1 METTQTLNLASSVGQ
16 LLLEFSSFNDLQV
29 KEGDLV
35 NIQDML
41 PELFPKQQKD
51 VQKAEQRFKRGK
63 GILFTNGTGTGKT
76 FVGLGIIK
84 RFNARNKRNIL
95 VVVPTDKK
103 AKDWIID
110 GQVLNLEIRLLENTK
125 DCKPRITVTTYANF
139 YQNERLS
146 DLDFDLVVYDECH
159 YLLQNG
165 SGNFTESLWKHKH
178 VAKLP
183 STFEQKYRDDIRQ
196 AATSEKDGENYV
208 DNNLYKSI
216 YNRRLAEYI
225 NSTKVVFL
233 SASPFAYHK
242 SIMLGDG
249 CLWDIYEKPYLTE
262 YVHRSYNEPDDY
274 EKFFIE
280 HFGYR
285 MRYNKLTTPDS
296 QVNVSL
302 MERNFYEKFRKEGIV
317 SGRKIHVDK
326 DYSRDFII
334 VNSEIG
340 ARIDQGKELLYSSDF
355 RERYKYLSKYH
366 HRKFNYNYTNQ
377 LLECIKAKE
386 VISRIEEHLKLG
398 RKVVIFHNYNNS
410 LPSHPF
416 YFEANK
422 LIRSE
427 EESVDK
433 IGLHEDIER
442 FNQEYPELVNL
453 DLSNL
458 VNPRQTIKEC
468 FPNALEING
477 TVSKKNRIQNINLF
491 NDNNSKFNVLLV
503 QTKAG
508 KEGISLH
515 DKLGGVN
522 RVLMTL
528 GLPTAPTDAIQI
540 EGRIYRIGL
549 MSDAIYEYITL
560 HTNFERY
567 AFAEKIATRS
577 RTAENLA
584 MGEQARNLELVF
596 TEGYLNAH
604 DERPSNDQGTGGKD
618 SDFQFETISEFDKAK
633 SYYFG
638 MGKRTASNK
647 SREGID
653 YFATPEPLG
662 LKMVEWLNAKPGDAL
677 LEPSAGHGAIGRFFP
692 ENTDNTF
699 IEPSYTLCSRLSINV
714 NGEVKTQRFEDLNII
729 NKYKGIVMNPPFGSA
744 GKTAM
749 EHVSK
754 AIKHL
759 SKNGKAKVIAIVP
772 NGSSMEKRLNKFF
785 ALKENRNI
793 KLSCEMILPFVV
805 FERSGTKVGTK
816 IIVIENQITDL
827 PKRTIDLSLYNDI
840 NAFFDAIENLKI

>member
-1 METTQTLNLASSVGQ
+1 MENTQTLELASSDGQ
-16 LLLEFSSFNDLQV
+16 LLLEFSSFNELEV
-29 KEGDLV
+29 KEGNLK
-35 NIQDML
+35 NIQNML
-41 PELFPKQQKD
+41 PELFPEQQKD
-51 VQKAEQRFKRGK
+51 VQKAERRFKKGK

-76 FVGLGIIK
+76 FTGLGIIK
-84 RFNARNKRNIL
+84 RFIVKNKRNIL
-95 VVVPTDKK
+95 IVVPTDKK
-103 AKDWIID
+103 ARDWIIE

-125 DCKPRITVTTYANF
+125 DCKPQTTVTTYANF
-139 YQNERLS
+139 YQNKRLS
-146 DLDFDLVVYDECH
+146 DLNFDLVVYDECH

-165 SGNFTESLWKHKH
+165 SGNYTECLWKHKQ

-183 STFEQKYRDDIRQ
+183 STFEQKYHENIRQ
-196 AATSEKDGENYV
+196 AASYEKDGKSYV
-208 DNNLYKSI
+208 DNDVYKSI
-216 YNRRLAEYI
+216 YNQRLAEYI
-225 NSTKVVFL
+225 NATKVVFL

-249 CLWDIYEKPYLTE
+249 CLWDIREKPYLAE
-262 YVHRSYNEPDDY
+262 YVHGSYNEPDDY

-296 QVNVSL
+296 HVNVGL
-302 MERNFYEKFRKEGIV
+302 MERNFYEKFRKEGII
-317 SGRKIHVDK
+317 SGRKIQVEK

-340 ARIDQGKELLYSSDF
+340 KRIDQGKELFHSSDF
-355 RERYKYLSKYH
+355 SDRYKYLAKYQY
-366 HRKFNYNYTNQ
+366 RKFNYNYTNQ

-386 VISRIEEHLKLG
+386 VICRIEQHLKLG

-416 YFEANK
+416 HFEANK
-422 LIRSE
+422 LIKSE
-427 EESVDK
+427 EELVDK
-433 IGLHEDIER
+433 IGLYDDIQR
-442 FNQEYPELVNL
+442 FNKEYPEFVNL

-458 VNPRQTIKEC
+458 VNPRQTIINS

-477 TVSKKNRIQNINLF
+477 TISKKKRIHNINLF
-491 NDNNSKFNVLLV
+491 NDNCSKYNLLLV

-515 DKLGGVN
+515 DKIGGVN
-522 RVLMTL
+522 RVLLTL

-549 MSDAIYEYITL
+549 MSNAIYEYITL
-560 HTNFERY
+560 QTNFERF

-604 DERPSNDQGTGGKD
+604 DELPSSDQGTGGKS
-618 SDFQFETISEFDKAK
+618 SDLEFETISEFDKAK
-633 SYYFG
+633 TYYFG
-638 MGKRTASNK
+638 TGKRTASNK
-647 SREGID
+647 SREGTD

-662 LKMVEWLNAKPGDAL
+662 LKMVEWLDPKPGQSL

-692 ENTDNTF
+692 ENTVNTF
-699 IEPSYTLCSRLSINV
+699 IEPSYTLCSKLSMNV
-714 NGEVKTQRFEDLNII
+714 NGAVKAQHFENLSIW
-729 NKYKGIVMNPPFGSA
+729 NKYQGIAMNPPFGSA

-749 EHVSK
+749 EHVAK
-754 AIKHL
+754 AVKHL
-759 SKNGKAKVIAIVP
+759 SKNDRSKVIAIIP
-772 NGSSMEKRLNKFF
+772 NGASMEKRLNKFF
-785 ALKENRNI
+785 AHPDNRDI
-793 KLSCEMILPFVV
+793 HLSCEIVLPSVV
-805 FERSGTKVGTK
+805 FERSGTRVGTK
-816 IIVIENQITDL
+816 MIVIENQGSNM
-827 PKRTIDLSLYNDI
+827 PKRNIDLSIYEDI

>member
-1 METTQTLNLASSVGQ
+1 METTQTLELASSVGQ
-16 LLLEFSSFNDLQV
+16 LLLEFSSFNDLEV
-29 KEGDLV
+29 KEGDLQ
-35 NIQDML
+35 NIRDML
-41 PELFPKQQKD
+41 PELFPEQQND

-76 FVGLGIIK
+76 FVGLGIVK
-84 RFNARNKRNIL
+84 RFTVRNKRNIL
-95 VVVPTDKK
+95 IVVPTDKK
-103 AKDWIID
+103 AKDWIIE
-110 GQVLNLEIRLLENTK
+110 GQVLNLEIRSLENTR

-139 YQNERLS
+139 NQNERLS
-146 DLDFDLVVYDECH
+146 HLDFDLVVYDECH

-165 SGNFTESLWKHKH
+165 SGNYTESLWRHKQ

-183 STFEQKYRDDIRQ
+183 STFDQKYRDDIRE
-196 AATSEKDGENYV
+196 AATYEKDGESYV
-208 DNNLYKSI
+208 NDDLYESI

-225 NSTKVVFL
+225 NATKVVFL

-249 CLWDIYEKPYLTE
+249 CLWDIYEKPYLTKHV
-262 YVHRSYNEPDDY
+262 YHGYNNPGDY
-274 EKFFIE
+274 EKFFME

-285 MRYNKLTTPDS
+285 MRYNKLTVPDS
-296 QVNVSL
+296 HVNVGL
-302 MERNFYEKFRKEGIV
+302 MERNFYEKFRKEGII
-317 SGRKIHVDK
+317 SGRKIQVDK

-334 VNSEIG
+334 VNSEVG
-340 ARIDQGKELLYSSDF
+340 ARIDQGKELFHSSDF
-355 RERYKYLSKYH
+355 SDRFKYLSKYQ

-386 VISRIEEHLKLG
+386 VIPRIEEHLKLN

-416 YFEANK
+416 HFDGNE
-422 LIRSE
+422 LIGSE
-427 EESVDK
+427 EESGDK
-433 IGLHEDIER
+433 IGLFEDIER
-442 FNQEYPELVNL
+442 FNGEYPELLDL

-458 VNPRQTIKEC
+458 VNPRQTIKRY
-468 FPNALEING
+468 FPKALEING
-477 TVSKKNRIQNINLF
+477 TISKKKRIHNIDLF
-491 NDNNSKFNVLLV
+491 NDNDSNYNLLIV

-515 DKLGGVN
+515 DKIGGIN

-528 GLPTAPTDAIQI
+528 GLPIAPTDAIQI
-540 EGRIYRIGL
+540 EDRIYRIGL
-549 MSDAIYEYITL
+549 MSNAIYEYITL
-560 HTNFERY
+560 QTNFERF

-604 DERPSNDQGTGGKD
+604 DEPPSIDQGTGSKN
-618 SDFQFETISEFDKAK
+618 SDLEFETISDFEKAK
-633 SYYFG
+633 TYYFG
-638 MGKRTASNK
+638 MGKRTSSNR
-647 SREGID
+647 SREGLD

-677 LEPSAGHGAIGRFFP
+677 LEPSAGHGAVGRFFP

-699 IEPSYTLCSRLSINV
+699 IEPSYELSSKLSINV
-714 NGEVKTQRFEDLNII
+714 NGEVKTQWFEDLSIW
-729 NKYKGIVMNPPFGSA
+729 NKYHGIVMNPPFGSA

-749 EHVSK
+749 EHVGK
-754 AIKHL
+754 ATKHL
-759 SKNGKAKVIAIVP
+759 SKKGKSKILAIVP
-772 NGSSMEKRLNKFF
+772 NGASMEKRLDKFF
-785 ALKENRNI
+785 AHKDNRDI
-793 KLSCEMILPFVV
+793 GLSCEVILPSVV
-805 FERSGTKVGTK
+805 FERSGTRVGTK
-816 IIVIENQITDL
+816 IIVIENSLAHL
-827 PKRTIDLSLYNDI
+827 PKRTIDLSHYDDI